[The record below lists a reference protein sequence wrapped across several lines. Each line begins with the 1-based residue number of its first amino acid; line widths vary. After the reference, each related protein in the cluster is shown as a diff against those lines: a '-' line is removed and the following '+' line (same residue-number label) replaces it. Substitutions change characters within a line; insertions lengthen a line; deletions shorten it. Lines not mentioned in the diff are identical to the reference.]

1 MASHSFC
8 MEVEPARV
16 TVPESLAA
24 SVVSAA
30 AVVAAAVVAVVSAL
44 CAPQAAMDRARTPAR
59 AIAISFFI
67 FVPPVFLFG
76 DFAGFASFPADEFII
91 ITRVLKKNRIFFD
104 KLLKFLVIS

>member
-30 AVVAAAVVAVVSAL
+30 AVVAAAVVAVVSVL

-67 FVPPVFLFG
+67 FVLLSFSLFG
-76 DFAGFASFPADEFII
+76 FQFTGGII
-91 ITRVLKKNRIFFD
+91 NPKCKMG
-104 KLLKFLVIS
+104 KFGDVRCL